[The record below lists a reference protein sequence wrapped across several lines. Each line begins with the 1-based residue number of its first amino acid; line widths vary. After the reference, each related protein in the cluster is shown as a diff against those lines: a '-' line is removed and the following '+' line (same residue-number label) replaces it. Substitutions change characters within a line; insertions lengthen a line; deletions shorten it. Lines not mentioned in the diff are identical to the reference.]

1 MNYKGYVTSRG
12 FGGMVMPVPA
22 QNSCLREYVANKNGT
37 FILPDL
43 ESSFENCFHQL
54 FGAINNLS
62 NGEALVMYSLSMLPN
77 GKKLNDLLDKCVI
90 KKITLAFVLE
100 NFTVCDD
107 YTKVVNDLND
117 YQLASL
123 EFNEDR
129 LDEVLS
135 AS

>member
-1 MNYKGYVTSRG
+1 
-12 FGGMVMPVPA
+12 
-22 QNSCLREYVANKNGT
+22 LREYVANKNGT